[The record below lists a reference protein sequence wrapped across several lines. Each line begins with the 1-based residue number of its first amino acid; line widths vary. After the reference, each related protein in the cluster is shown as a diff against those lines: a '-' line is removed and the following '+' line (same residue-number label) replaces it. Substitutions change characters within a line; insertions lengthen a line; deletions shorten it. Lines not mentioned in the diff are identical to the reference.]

1 MTLKGVAL
9 TLDTTLEQFRITTL
23 VQGNQQCTAPN
34 CRWPGES
41 DHQDNGQ
48 PLVLSYLLSMGQKF
62 EPNTCSKLAK
72 QSVEI
77 LVALLGTC
85 SLLIVV

>member
-48 PLVLSYLLSMGQKF
+48 PLVLSYLLSMGRKF
-62 EPNTCSKLAK
+62 EPNTYGKLAER
-72 QSVEI
+72 SAGI
-77 LVALLGTC
+77 LVASPGACLL
-85 SLLIVV
+85 LVVV